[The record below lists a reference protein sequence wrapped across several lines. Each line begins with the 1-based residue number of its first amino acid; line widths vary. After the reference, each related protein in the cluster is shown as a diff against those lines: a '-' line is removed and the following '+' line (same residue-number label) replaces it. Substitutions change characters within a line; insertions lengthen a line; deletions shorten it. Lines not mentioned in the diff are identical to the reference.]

1 VIRLSRKVIP
11 VNGKAVKTVAQRAI
25 PWIVLLVISATML
38 MLQADAKASD
48 VGALEKMLAAASIAD
63 QTVFMCTLENR
74 SFAQQTA
81 GPRGTSQDY
90 LEHVKKEVLSSI
102 PPLEARQIIVDAAEI
117 TRTVGR
123 RQLPAISASGP
134 ADTIFALRNWCE
146 TEGVRIVRNFMED
159 HDRNH
164 EKFLSAV
171 AEAKRPAM

>member
-1 VIRLSRKVIP
+1 MS
-11 VNGKAVKTVAQRAI
+11 AV
-25 PWIVLLVISATML
+25 ML
-38 MLQADAKASD
+38 TLQAVTSRASD
-48 VGALEKMLAAASIAD
+48 FGALAKMLASAFIAD

-102 PPLEARQIIVDAAEI
+102 PPFEARQIIVDAAEI

-123 RQLPAISASGP
+123 RQVPAISASGP

-146 TEGVRIVRNFMED
+146 SEGVRIVRNFMAK
-159 HDRNH
+159 HDGNH
-164 EKFLSAV
+164 ETFLSEV
-171 AEAKRPAM
+171 AQAKRPAT

>member
-1 VIRLSRKVIP
+1 MKSLAPRS
-11 VNGKAVKTVAQRAI
+11 I
-25 PWIVLLVISATML
+25 PWIALLVISATML

-81 GPRGTSQDY
+81 GPLGTSQDY

-102 PPLEARQIIVDAAEI
+102 PLLEARQIIVEAAEI

-123 RQLPAISASGP
+123 SQIPAISASDP
-134 ADTIFALRNWCE
+134 ADPVFRSSKL
-146 TEGVRIVRNFMED
+146 V
-159 HDRNH
+159 
-164 EKFLSAV
+164 
-171 AEAKRPAM
+171 